1 MDVLQ
6 AISTS
11 MGAAWASGINLY
23 ATVFVLGFLNATG
36 NITLPEQL
44 QVLSEPMVM
53 VVAGFMYVV
62 EFFADKVPGLDTA
75 WDTIHTFIRIPAGA
89 VLAAGALG
97 DLSPAAEI
105 AGALAGGSV
114 AAATHATKSGT
125 RVLINTSPEPVT
137 NWIASLGEDATAIAG
152 IFLALHYP
160 WLFLSLLIVFLLLL
174 AWFLPKL
181 WRGIKKVFGAIGRL
195 LGFGKP
201 KEPDPLDAP
210 VMLAAEPQPNSP
222 ATTAEPDSFA
232 DTLGQVEASISDTPG
247 RSSSEPQPDPPVTP
261 AGQDSVA
268 AKLDQLESLL
278 KAEKITPEEF
288 QELRAKVLEKMV

>member
-1 MDVLQ
+1 MEVLQ

-36 NITLPEQL
+36 NIILPEQL
-44 QVLSEPMVM
+44 QVLSEPLVM
-53 VVAGFMYVV
+53 VVAGVMYVV

-75 WDTIHTFIRIPAGA
+75 WDSIHTFIRIPAGA

-114 AAATHATKSGT
+114 AAATHATKAGT

-137 NWIASLGEDATAIAG
+137 NWIASLGEDATAIVG

-160 WLFLSLLIVFLLLL
+160 WLFLALLVVFLLLL

-181 WRGIKKVFGAIGRL
+181 WRGIKKVFGALGRL

-201 KEPDPLDAP
+201 KEPAPLDTP
-210 VMLAAEPQPNSP
+210 VMLSAEPQPVPPTPP
-222 ATTAEPDSFA
+222 AEQESVADKLDKLKSLFEAGKITAE
-232 DTLGQVEASISDTPG
+232 EY
-247 RSSSEPQPDPPVTP
+247 
-261 AGQDSVA
+261 
-268 AKLDQLESLL
+268 
-278 KAEKITPEEF
+278 
-288 QELRAKVLEKMV
+288 QELRAKIMEKMV